1 MSAPSTTKSKRRGLP
16 KSKLGCRTCK
26 IRRVKCDEEKPECRR
41 CIKFGIPC
49 DGYGPVASVSKT
61 VVKKIQPLLPKETG
75 KRLSF
80 SVLQCEPSQSL
91 FSTEQDHRY
100 FEVFCSKTAFEI
112 LPSFDSSNLREV
124 LLQACVSEPSIR
136 HAVVA
141 LGALDLTAESL
152 QDFEKLSLDDQNENP
167 HQHHQNALRQ
177 YTTAIKEMRAA
188 SARGEQ
194 DLRTTL
200 LTCLVILCFEA
211 WNGNQD
217 LAVRQIQTGL
227 RLVQAWRE
235 EILINRKRQT
245 ITDDELIK
253 TFSKLDVQA
262 ISFAEESTPERHALA
277 MNGERELLDNMP
289 ASFSTIRE
297 AEIYESALL
306 RKSMRFLAVQVPLSK
321 PPPPKRAFPV
331 NGWWGLQDPQAVSI
345 QQMIVAGISNWVAAF
360 EPLWTRLKT
369 ENTCEKS
376 LMIASM
382 LKLHMEACFIA
393 LLSVCAT
400 SEEIFD
406 EYNTTFSEMIDLAS
420 FTLQVIDQN
429 RSKKPKFSFDSH
441 VVIPL
446 HMVVH
451 KCRDKVIRRRAIDL
465 LIRNPRR
472 EGVWDSTL
480 GAKVGG
486 WAMAVEEE
494 FCDTNGKVLGW
505 ARIHGV
511 LFEKDQDRRSALLTC
526 EQRTGSESEEVV
538 VRRKIVT
545 W

>member
-1 MSAPSTTKSKRRGLP
+1 MSTPSTSKPKRRGLP
-16 KSKLGCRTCK
+16 KTKSGCRTCK
-26 IRRVKCDEEKPECRR
+26 VRRVKCGEEKPKCHR
-41 CIKFGIPC
+41 CIKFGIAC
-49 DGYGPVASVSKT
+49 DGYGPLPNASKT
-61 VVKKIQPLLPKETG
+61 MIKKIQPLLPKGTD
-75 KRLSF
+75 RRPSL
-80 SVLQCEPSQSL
+80 SVLQFEPPQSL

-112 LPSFDSSNLREV
+112 LPAFDSSNLREV

-167 HQHHQNALRQ
+167 NQHHQNALRR
-177 YTTAIKEMRAA
+177 YTTAIKEMRIA
-188 SARGEQ
+188 SAEGEQ
-194 DLRTTL
+194 DFRITL
-200 LTCLVILCFEA
+200 LTCFVILCFEA

-235 EILINRKRQT
+235 EMLTDQKRQT
-245 ITDDELIK
+245 ITDDELMK

-262 ISFAEESTPERHALA
+262 ISFAEESTSERHALA
-277 MNGERELLDNMP
+277 VNGEQELLDDMP

-297 AEIYESALL
+297 AEMHESALL
-306 RKSMRFLAVQVPLSK
+306 RQSMRFLAIQVPLPK
-321 PPPPKRAFPV
+321 PHPPKRAFPV
-331 NGWWGLQDPQAVSI
+331 NGWWRLQDPRAVSI
-345 QQMIVAGISNWVAAF
+345 QQTIVTGISNWVVAF

-369 ENTCEKS
+369 ENADEKS
-376 LMIASM
+376 LLIASM
-382 LKLHMEACFIA
+382 LRLHMEACFIA
-393 LLSVCAT
+393 LLSVCSF

-406 EYNTTFSEMIDLAS
+406 EYNVTFSEMVDLAT
-420 FTLQVIDQN
+420 FTLQIMDQN

-446 HMVVH
+446 HMVAH
-451 KCRDKVIRRRAIDL
+451 KCRDRTIRRRAIEL
-465 LIRNPRR
+465 LMENPRR

-480 GAKVGG
+480 GAKIGG
-486 WAMAVEEE
+486 WAMAIEEE
-494 FCDTNGKVLGW
+494 FCDEEGKVPEW

-511 LFEKDQDRRSALLTC
+511 VFERDQERRSALLTC
-526 EQRTGSESEEVV
+526 EQRTSADSEEVV
-538 VRRKIVT
+538 VRRKIVN